1 MVKVSICVVTYN
13 NQKEILNLISS
24 IYENT
29 KEVNFE
35 VFLVDNN
42 SSDETVELVEKNYP
56 LVNVVKLSK
65 NLGFGYAHNQ
75 VLNKIDSQY
84 HVIVNPDI
92 SFNGNVIKVLCDYL
106 DKNEH
111 VKMITPK
118 VLSQDGTEQHLPKK
132 EPRIKYVISGRFDRY
147 FKVFKKIRTE
157 YTMQDFRFKEP
168 TEIEFA
174 TGCFMMVRTEL
185 FKKINGFDEIFFM
198 YFEDADLSKRVRQ
211 YGKIVFYP
219 DTFVVHLWNRAS
231 AKKIKFLFIHISS
244 MIKYFCKWKFSR
256 K

>member
-1 MVKVSICVVTYN
+1 
-13 NQKEILNLISS
+13 
-24 IYENT
+24 
-29 KEVNFE
+29 
-35 VFLVDNN
+35 
-42 SSDETVELVEKNYP
+42 
-56 LVNVVKLSK
+56 
-65 NLGFGYAHNQ
+65 
-75 VLNKIDSQY
+75 
-84 HVIVNPDI
+84 
-92 SFNGNVIKVLCDYL
+92 
-106 DKNEH
+106 
-111 VKMITPK
+111 
-118 VLSQDGTEQHLPKK
+118 
-132 EPRIKYVISGRFDRY
+132 
-147 FKVFKKIRTE
+147 
-157 YTMQDFRFKEP
+157 MQDFRFKEP